1 MTGCMAPR
9 WRSGREGF
17 TLPELLVGAA
27 IVLVIMAG
35 IVGVVDPGHAASRA
49 QPAAIDI
56 QQRLRAA
63 SESISADI
71 LGAGSGP
78 MNGVFGKALGTV
90 VPTVL
95 PYRVGPRGDAPGTVR
110 TDAITLI
117 TSGSPHVA
125 GRLREAFVP
134 SNGIAQIE
142 PGPGCPV
149 GDDAC
154 GLRAGGA
161 VLLID
166 SLGQSDLFR
175 VDGVAGASLTLVA
188 RGAISGR
195 PFPVGAAVV
204 PVTVSVYY
212 LRQGSGADGS
222 QVMSGDGDQ
231 SDLPLVDHVTRLAFE
246 LFGDPQP
253 PRLTSAGAAYSST
266 YGPSPPRLGVDDVRD
281 GWPAGENCTFQAT
294 AIDQPGRLSR
304 LGTGTTAVRLSSGV
318 LTDGPWCPD
327 GLAPG
332 RYDADLLRVRA
343 VRVTI
348 RAEASSAAVRG
359 LDARWFD
366 HPGRSRDLSAVAAD
380 QQVVFDVVPRALQV
394 GR

>member
-1 MTGCMAPR
+1 MAGCCNRRHGADGVASGFAGEQHRRIRRLPGRGGPVAWERACVSPRDGLRPPLVDRGGRRCFSSFHPDSSRRRLAPGPAVTFKDCGTKVDGDGSRAERESKEAHVTGCMAPR

-117 TSGSPHVA
+117 TSGSPHVS

-149 GDDAC
+149 GDDTC
-154 GLRAGGA
+154 GLRAGGGRCANRLPGA
-161 VLLID
+161 VGSVSRGRSGWRL
-166 SLGQSDLFR
+166 
-175 VDGVAGASLTLVA
+175 VDPRRARDHLRTALPGGDC
-188 RGAISGR
+188 RGAGHRVRLLPAAGKRRGR
-195 PFPVGAAVV
+195 LAGDVGRRGPVG
-204 PVTVSVYY
+204 P
-212 LRQGSGADGS
+212 
-222 QVMSGDGDQ
+222 
-231 SDLPLVDHVTRLAFE
+231 
-246 LFGDPQP
+246 
-253 PRLTSAGAAYSST
+253 
-266 YGPSPPRLGVDDVRD
+266 
-281 GWPAGENCTFQAT
+281 PAGGSCDPTGVRAVWRST
-294 AIDQPGRLSR
+294 ASAAEVGGGRVFLD
-304 LGTGTTAVRLSSGV
+304 LWT
-318 LTDGPWCPD
+318 LTP
-327 GLAPG
+327 APG
-332 RYDADLLRVRA
+332 R
-343 VRVTI
+343 
-348 RAEASSAAVRG
+348 E
-359 LDARWFD
+359 
-366 HPGRSRDLSAVAAD
+366 
-380 QQVVFDVVPRALQV
+380 
-394 GR
+394 